1 MCLLPVST
9 HYTSDPSADF
19 LYPVVNCSEFDYNR
33 AMKRKIAYQGVKG
46 AYSEQA
52 CKSAC
57 VDHIAVACDTFQEA
71 MWMAESGEVDLAM
84 IPLENSTAGRVE
96 EIYRLIPRMK
106 LHVIAEHFEPVT
118 HCLIGTKFS
127 TLETIESVASHPQAL
142 AQCHSHIAD
151 LGLEPIAKLD
161 TAGAAR
167 EIAVLQDPKRA
178 AIASKLAAEIY
189 DLKIL
194 QEHFEDIVGNTTRF
208 FILSAEKKI
217 PVYDPALPY
226 ITSLIF
232 EVRNIPAALYKALG
246 GFATNGINLLKIES
260 YMSNTITAGSHFH
273 IDIEGHIDAHAMQ
286 LALEE
291 LAFFADDVRILGCYE
306 SHRFRCELTE
316 NKI

>member
-1 MCLLPVST
+1 
-9 HYTSDPSADF
+9 
-19 LYPVVNCSEFDYNR
+19 
-33 AMKRKIAYQGVKG
+33 MKRKIAYQGVKG

-52 CKSAC
+52 CISAYPEY
-57 VDHIAVACDTFQEA
+57 IPIACDTFQEA
-71 MWMAESGEVDLAM
+71 MWMTESGTAELAM

-118 HCLIGTKFS
+118 HCLIGTKAS
-127 TLETIESVASHPQAL
+127 TLETIKSVASHPQAL
-142 AQCHSHIAD
+142 AQCHNNITK
-151 LGLEPIAKLD
+151 LGLEAIAKLD
-161 TAGAAR
+161 TAGAAK
-167 EIAVLQDPKRA
+167 EVATMNDPAKA
-178 AIASKLAAEIY
+178 AIASNLAAKIY

-194 QEHFEDIVGNTTRF
+194 QEHFEDISGNTTRF

-217 PVYDPALPY
+217 PLYDPNTCY

-260 YMSNTITAGSHFH
+260 YMSNCITEGSHFH
-273 IDIEGHIDAHAMQ
+273 IDIEGHVDAVPMQ

-291 LAFFADDVRILGCYE
+291 LAFFADDVRMLGTYM
-306 SHRFRCELTE
+306 SHRYRCELTQ
-316 NKI
+316 NRL